1 MRAAVVTSFSS
12 PPRYAE
18 FDDPVASGPDQLL
31 VDVLAAGLHQRV
43 RSAADG
49 THYESDGQLPLI
61 PGFDGVG
68 RDADGA
74 LRYFVLP
81 DTRLGSMA
89 ERVAIDARRSVVLPD
104 GVDPVVLAA
113 AMNPA
118 MSAWLA
124 LRLRIDFAPG
134 SNLMVVGATGNAGRM
149 AVQIA
154 QHLGAGSVLAVARP
168 SDRLS
173 ALSAL
178 GATPQALDDLDA
190 LAAACGET
198 DVVLDYLWGSA
209 TAAVLPAVLMA
220 RPDRGRPL
228 TWIQI
233 GSMAGL
239 ELSVPS
245 AWLRAA
251 RLSLVGSGQGS
262 VPARDIVGALP
273 TLAEHLTT
281 NPYTI
286 DATPTPLAE
295 VATAWTAPRS
305 TNRIVF
311 TP

>member
-1 MRAAVVTSFSS
+1 MHAAVVTSFSA
-12 PPRYAE
+12 PPQYASFE
-18 FDDPVASGPDQLL
+18 DPVVSGPDELV

-74 LRYFVLP
+74 LRYFILP

-104 GVDPVVLAA
+104 DVDPVVLAA

-124 LRLRIDFAPG
+124 LRRRIDFTPG
-134 SNLMVVGATGNAGRM
+134 SNVMVLGATGNAGRM

-154 QHLGAGSVLAVARP
+154 RHLGAASVVGAARP
-168 SDRLS
+168 SARLD
-173 ALSAL
+173 ALLAL
-178 GATPQALDDLDA
+178 GADRVVALDDVGP
-190 LAAACGET
+190 AAGDV
-198 DVVLDYLWGSA
+198 DVVLDYLWGTA
-209 TAAVLPAVLMA
+209 TAAALPAVLTA

-239 ELSVPS
+239 DLTVPS

-251 RLSLVGSGQGS
+251 RLALVGSGQGS
-262 VPARDIVGALP
+262 VPTRDIVAELPAL
-273 TLAEHLTT
+273 AAHLTT
-281 NPYTI
+281 NAYTI

>member
-1 MRAAVVTSFSS
+1 MHAAVVASFDAPPQYAAFADPVVSS
-12 PPRYAE
+12 PDE
-18 FDDPVASGPDQLL
+18 IV

-49 THYESDGQLPLI
+49 THYESDGALPLI

-74 LRYFVLP
+74 LRYFILP
-81 DTRLGSMA
+81 DTRFGSMA
-89 ERVAIDARRSVVLPD
+89 ERVAIDARRSVVLPAD
-104 GVDPVVLAA
+104 ADPVLLAA

-124 LRLRIDFAPG
+124 LRCRIDFAPG
-134 SNLMVVGATGNAGRM
+134 SNVMVLGATGNAGRM
-149 AVQIA
+149 AIQIA
-154 QHLGAGSVLAVARP
+154 QHLGAASVLAAARP
-168 SDRLS
+168 SARLD
-173 ALSAL
+173 ALAAL
-178 GATPQALDDLDA
+178 GATPVALDDVA
-190 LAAACGET
+190 TAAGEV
-198 DVVLDYLWGSA
+198 DIVLDYLWGEA
-209 TAAVLPAVLMA
+209 TAAALPAVLMA

-239 ELSVPS
+239 ELTVPS

-251 RLSLVGSGQGS
+251 RLELVGSGQGS
-262 VPARDIVGALP
+262 VPTRDIVAELPALA
-273 TLAEHLTT
+273 THLTT
-281 NPYTI
+281 NTYTI

>member
-1 MRAAVVTSFSS
+1 MHAAVVTSFDA
-12 PPRYAE
+12 PPQYASFE
-18 FDDPVASGPDQLL
+18 EPVASGPDELV

-74 LRYFVLP
+74 LRYFILP

-89 ERVAIDARRSVVLPD
+89 ERVAIDARRSVVLPG

-124 LRLRIDFAPG
+124 LRRRIDFTPG
-134 SNLMVVGATGNAGRM
+134 SNVMVLGATGNAGRM

-154 QHLGAGSVLAVARP
+154 RHLGAASVVAAARP
-168 SDRLS
+168 SARLD
-173 ALSAL
+173 ALLAL
-178 GATPQALDDLDA
+178 GADRVVALDDVGPAAGDA
-190 LAAACGET
+190 
-198 DVVLDYLWGSA
+198 DVVLDYLWGTA
-209 TAAVLPAVLMA
+209 TAAALPAVLTA

-239 ELSVPS
+239 DLTVPS

-251 RLSLVGSGQGS
+251 RLALVGSGQGS
-262 VPARDIVGALP
+262 VPTRDIVAELPAL
-273 TLAEHLTT
+273 AAHLTT
-281 NPYTI
+281 NAHTI

>member
-1 MRAAVVTSFSS
+1 MHAAVVTSFDA
-12 PPRYAE
+12 PPQYAE
-18 FDDPVASGPDQLL
+18 FEDPVAASPDEIL

-49 THYESDGQLPLI
+49 THYESDGTLPLI

-74 LRYFVLP
+74 LRYFILP
-81 DTRLGSMA
+81 DTTRGSMA

-124 LRLRIDFAPG
+124 LRCRIDFAPG
-134 SNLMVVGATGNAGRM
+134 SNVMVLGATGNAGRM

-154 QHLGAGSVLAVARP
+154 QHLGAASVLACARP
-168 SDRLS
+168 SAR
-173 ALSAL
+173 
-178 GATPQALDDLDA
+178 LDA
-190 LAAACGET
+190 LASLGVTPVALADVGAAAGAV
-198 DVVLDYLWGSA
+198 DVVLDYLWGEA
-209 TAAVLPAVLMA
+209 TAAALPAVLTGG
-220 RPDRGRPL
+220 RDRGRPL

-239 ELSVPS
+239 DLTVPS

-251 RLSLVGSGQGS
+251 RLALVGSGQGS
-262 VPARDIVGALP
+262 VPARDIVAELPAL
-273 TLAEHLTT
+273 AAHLTA
-281 NPYTI
+281 NAYTI

>member
-12 PPRYAE
+12 PPQYAS
-18 FDDPVASGPDQLL
+18 FDDPVAVSPDGVV

-49 THYESDGQLPLI
+49 THYESDGRLPLI

-68 RDADGA
+68 RDAEGA
-74 LRYFVLP
+74 LRYFILP

-89 ERVAIDARRSVVLPD
+89 ERVAIDSRRSVVLPD

-124 LRLRIDFAPG
+124 LRRRIDFAPG
-134 SNLMVVGATGNAGRM
+134 SNAMVLGATGNAGRM

-154 QHLGAGSVLAVARP
+154 RHLGAASVVAVARP
-168 SDRLS
+168 SDRLD
-173 ALSAL
+173 ALASL
-178 GATPQALDDLDA
+178 GATPVPLDA
-190 LAAACGET
+190 VGAAAGEV
-198 DVVLDYLWGSA
+198 DVVLDYLWGDA
-209 TAAVLPAVLMA
+209 TAAALPAVLTA

-228 TWIQI
+228 TWVQI

-239 ELSVPS
+239 DLTVPS

-251 RLSLVGSGQGS
+251 RLALVGSGQGS
-262 VPARDIVGALP
+262 VPTRAIVAELP
-273 TLAEHLTT
+273 ALAEHLTT
-281 NPYTI
+281 NAYTI

>member
-1 MRAAVVTSFSS
+1 MHAAVVTSFAA
-12 PPRYAE
+12 PPQYAE
-18 FDDPVASGPDQLL
+18 FADPVADGPDEIV

-49 THYESDGQLPLI
+49 THYESDGTLPLI

-81 DTRLGSMA
+81 DTPLGSMA

-118 MSAWLA
+118 MSAWIA
-124 LRLRIDFAPG
+124 LRRRIDFAPQ
-134 SNLMVVGATGNAGRM
+134 SDVMVLGATGNAGRM
-149 AVQIA
+149 AIQIA
-154 QHLGAGSVLAVARP
+154 RHLGAASVIGAARGSARLEALDVDRAVAIE
-168 SDRLS
+168 DV
-173 ALSAL
+173 
-178 GATPQALDDLDA
+178 DA
-190 LAAACGET
+190 LAAASGAV
-198 DVVLDYLWGSA
+198 DVVLDYLWGDA
-209 TAAVLPAVLMA
+209 TAAVLPAILMA

-239 ELSVPS
+239 ELPVPS

-251 RLSLVGSGQGS
+251 RLALVGSGQGS
-262 VPARDIVGALP
+262 VPARDIVAELPAL
-273 TLAEHLTT
+273 AAHLTT
-281 NPYTI
+281 NTYTI